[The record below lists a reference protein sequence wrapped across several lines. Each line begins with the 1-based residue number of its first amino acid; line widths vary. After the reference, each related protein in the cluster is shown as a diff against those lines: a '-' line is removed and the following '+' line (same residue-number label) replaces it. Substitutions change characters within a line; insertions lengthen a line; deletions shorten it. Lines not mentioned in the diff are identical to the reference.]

1 MDLLGL
7 KRNLWS
13 HLIKQMSKRGGKTSP
28 IGSPDQDAPAA
39 PLPSAGNPV
48 EGIQPEDS
56 MDPVVNQGDVTEKLK
71 DEIEAHSK
79 TKSMAKKREAEFNIY
94 EQAQTGHEQRAK
106 DLLASLDSSE
116 RKRESEAERW
126 LHARKLIVALE
137 DLHWERATSQS
148 SHDADGW
155 REWLQRYER
164 AIQPLIRQT
173 RA

>member
-1 MDLLGL
+1 
-7 KRNLWS
+7 
-13 HLIKQMSKRGGKTSP
+13 MSKRGGKTSP

-56 MDPVVNQGDVTEKLK
+56 MDPVVNQGDVTEQLRE
-71 DEIEAHSK
+71 EIEAHSR
-79 TKSMAKKREAEFNIY
+79 TKSMAKKREAEFKIF

-116 RKRESEAERW
+116 RKRELEAERW
-126 LHARKLIVALE
+126 LHARKLIVVLE
-137 DLHWERATSQS
+137 DLHWERVTSQS
-148 SHDADGW
+148 SYDADGW

>member
-1 MDLLGL
+1 
-7 KRNLWS
+7 
-13 HLIKQMSKRGGKTSP
+13 MSKRAGKTSP

-56 MDPVVNQGDVTEKLK
+56 MDPVVRNTDELLAETKRMLEDVMEQLRE
-71 DEIEAHSK
+71 EIEAHSR
-79 TKSMAKKREAEFNIY
+79 TKSMAKKREAEFKIF

-116 RKRESEAERW
+116 RKRELEAERW

-148 SHDADGW
+148 CHDADGW
-155 REWLQRYER
+155 REWVQKYEV
-164 AIQPLIRQT
+164 AIQPLVRQT
-173 RA
+173 RT